1 MVTKEL
7 LNMVFAE
14 AADNVNPSGFR
25 STSWPRT
32 RMRRKLMQSFTN
44 CRILSAVRSLKIVQL
59 RCDFCS
65 RCYDIVKG
73 D

>member
-32 RMRRKLMQSFTN
+32 RMRRSFDAELYD
-44 CRILSAVRSLKIVQL
+44 CRMLSAMRSLELYICVATFVADVVTL
-59 RCDFCS
+59 
-65 RCYDIVKG
+65 
-73 D
+73 